1 MMKAFDLEH
10 YRKTK
15 EIKKIEI
22 SVEADDQSEF
32 DDLEKMHAVSQMT
45 TDELYVSVMCYHY
58 DKKDINSDIPIEYIL
73 TELSQRLV
81 AMETMC
87 ANVFVNMEEE

>member
-1 MMKAFDLEH
+1 MCSSDL
-10 YRKTK
+10 
-15 EIKKIEI
+15 
-22 SVEADDQSEF
+22 
-32 DDLEKMHAVSQMT
+32 
-45 TDELYVSVMCYHY
+45 VSVMCYHY
-58 DKKDINSDIPIEYIL
+58 DKKDINGDIPIEYIL